1 MIRHRP
7 GILEIDSYVPGDSG
21 SSMRPAARL
30 ASNESPFPPDDRVA
44 AAIRASI
51 TRANRYPDFD
61 SRELTEALASR
72 WHLSPDQVSV
82 DSGSSSLLRN
92 IVTACAGPGT
102 EIVYGWPSFSSYEHT
117 TLLAGATP
125 IRVALTPD
133 HRLDLAR
140 ILAAINDRTRV
151 VLLCLPNNPTGT
163 TVDHTALEA
172 FMEAVPEDLLI
183 VLDEC
188 YREFVTDPDA
198 ASGPRLL
205 GRFPN
210 VVVLASLSK
219 SAGLAGLRIGY
230 ALSSPDVGSLLRAV
244 RIPFSVST
252 VAQAAALACL
262 EPAVTAALESRITAT
277 VSERRRVYDTLTGA
291 GIEVVPSQANFL
303 FLPHQHAAPEK
314 VRLLAQLGALVRLAG
329 PREIRISIGNRR
341 ENDHLLSC
349 IDPLTVGI
357 RKSSRSEAHL
367 T

>member
-1 MIRHRP
+1 M
-7 GILEIDSYVPGDSG
+7 
-21 SSMRPAARL
+21 
-30 ASNESPFPPDDRVA
+30 A

-133 HRLDLAR
+133 HRIDLAR

-188 YREFVTDPDA
+188 YRAFVTDPNA

-205 GRFPN
+205 ERFPN
-210 VVVLASLSK
+210 VVVLESLSK

-230 ALSSPDVGSLLRAV
+230 ALSSPDVGALLRAV
-244 RIPFSVST
+244 RIPFAVST

-262 EPAVTAALESRITAT
+262 GPAVTAALESRITAT
-277 VSERRRVYDTLTGA
+277 VSERQRMYGTLTGA

-303 FLPHQHAAPEK
+303 FLPHQHGAPEK
-314 VRLLAQLGALVRLAG
+314 VRLLAQDGALVRLAG
-329 PREIRISIGNRR
+329 PREIRISIGSRQ

-349 IDPLTVGI
+349 IGPLTEGT
-357 RKSSRSEAHL
+357 RKS
-367 T
+367 